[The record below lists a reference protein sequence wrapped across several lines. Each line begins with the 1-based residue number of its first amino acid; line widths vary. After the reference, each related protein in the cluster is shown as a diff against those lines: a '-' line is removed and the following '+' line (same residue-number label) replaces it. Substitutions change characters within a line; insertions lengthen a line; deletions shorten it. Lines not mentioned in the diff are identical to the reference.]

1 MEHYVTLFDSLF
13 LPQGLALH
21 RSLQRHAGV
30 HCLWILCVDDD
41 AYQVLAAMALP
52 DIRLLRLQDVETPE
66 LLAVKST
73 RSRGE
78 YCWTLT
84 PFAPRFVFEAD
95 PQVSRVT
102 YLDADLWFRSS
113 PADVFRVL
121 DRSGK
126 GVLITDHL
134 PAPEHDHSADNGRF
148 CVQFLTF
155 VRGRGDRVRAWW
167 EARCIEWCFARFEDG
182 RFGDQKYLDVWPE
195 LFGDE
200 VHVLSSE
207 LPVLGPWNASR
218 FPYSSAFAVHFHGL
232 RLLDDGDVLI
242 ADNYDIPELTFRKV
256 YRPYFVELSVVL
268 GALAR
273 AGHALRPQA
282 KRPGLKARVLSLLRR
297 SYWKLRVAYRPSV
310 HRLPRSS
317 HGEAD

>member
-21 RSLQRHAGV
+21 RSLQRHAGA
-30 HCLWILCVDDD
+30 HCLWILCVDDE
-41 AYQVLAAMALP
+41 AHRILAGMALP
-52 DIRLLRLQDVETPE
+52 DVRLLRLQDVETPE
-66 LLAVKST
+66 LLAVKPT

-95 PQVSRVT
+95 PQVARVT
-102 YLDADLWFRSS
+102 YLDADLWFRAS
-113 PADVFRVL
+113 PHEAFGAL
-121 DRSGK
+121 ERSGK
-126 GVLITDHL
+126 GVMITDHL

-155 VRGRGDRVRAWW
+155 VRGRGDHVRAWW

-195 LFGDE
+195 LFGDD

-207 LPVLGPWNASR
+207 CPVLGPWNAVR
-218 FPYSSAFAVHFHGL
+218 FPYSAAFAVHFHGL
-232 RLLDDGDVLI
+232 RLLSDGGVLL

-256 YRPYFVELSVVL
+256 YRPYFAELVVVAGML
-268 GALAR
+268 TR
-273 AGHALRPQA
+273 AGLAPRPQA
-282 KRPGLKARVLSLLRR
+282 KRPGLRARFLSLLRR
-297 SYWKLRVAYRPSV
+297 TYWKLRVIYRPAI
-310 HRLPRSS
+310 HDLPRAS
-317 HGEAD
+317 HADPD